1 MLSLE
6 LGRLIHRERQLEIE
20 RELRVRALLEPAE
33 PECPPVGMTLRRPAS
48 RPRQQVLGQ
57 AGATESR

>member
-20 RELRVRALLEPAE
+20 RELRIRAMLEPPE
-33 PECPPVGMTLRRPAS
+33 PECPPVGTTVRRPAS
-48 RPRQQVLGQ
+48 RPRQHVLGQ
-57 AGATESR
+57 AGAIESH